1 MVHQKCSY
9 LKLKGQTYYFSRR
22 VPKRIQK
29 HFKTDRVE
37 VCLHTTLE
45 SSARRQ
51 SQVLADE
58 LEDHW
63 YILRRREM
71 KDRLSN
77 VFGGFEF
84 GQGAALAQMGK
95 GPKLS
100 QALETYLSLK
110 GTGRPQTFEGGA
122 RRSVG
127 YLMEVTDDKP
137 IDAYQRADAN
147 AFREYLRSRSLSSES
162 IARTISNVRAI
173 INFVSKEEGLQPSQA
188 FSGVYLGEPTK
199 KVTRYVP
206 DAKELKKLQRLC
218 RSSDD
223 EMRWLLALISDT
235 GLRLSEALGLSKS
248 DVFLDTSTPYIVI
261 EPKPWRRLKTTDSE
275 RVVPLV
281 GEALWSA
288 QRATAAS
295 HNDYLF
301 PNYCDGNQV
310 KSNSASGALNKWLKA
325 NVSKEIVVHSLRH
338 AMRDRLRAVECPA
351 NIIDQIGGWSRKGVG
366 ESYGNG
372 YQVEQLHR
380 WMSSV

>member
-1 MVHQKCSY
+1 M
-9 LKLKGQTYYFSRR
+9 
-22 VPKRIQK
+22 
-29 HFKTDRVE
+29 
-37 VCLHTTLE
+37 
-45 SSARRQ
+45 
-51 SQVLADE
+51 
-58 LEDHW
+58 
-63 YILRRREM
+63 
-71 KDRLSN
+71 
-77 VFGGFEF
+77 
-84 GQGAALAQMGK
+84 
-95 GPKLS
+95 
-100 QALETYLSLK
+100 
-110 GTGRPQTFEGGA
+110 
-122 RRSVG
+122 
-127 YLMEVTDDKP
+127 
-137 IDAYQRADAN
+137 
-147 AFREYLRSRSLSSES
+147 SSES

-235 GLRLSEALGLSKS
+235 GLRLSEALGLSK
-248 DVFLDTSTPYIVI
+248 DEVFLDTPTPYIVI

-288 QRATAAS
+288 HRATAAS
-295 HNDYLF
+295 YNDYLF
-301 PNYCDGNQV
+301 PNYCDGSQV
-310 KSNSASGALNKWLKA
+310 KSNSASSALNKWLKA

-372 YQVEQLHR
+372 YQVEQLSR
-380 WMSSV
+380 WMVKAVG